1 MKEIL
6 SPSTNTDNYTSVDK
20 SEKQFKRP
28 KLNLPVVMSKI
39 IAEDKNMTAKGI
51 LLPKKCKV
59 IMQTM

>member
-1 MKEIL
+1 MFGKL
-6 SPSTNTDNYTSVDK
+6 VFQCSGKTYTSVDK
-20 SEKQFKRP
+20 SEKQCKWPR
-28 KLNLPVVMSKI
+28 LNLPVVMSKI